1 MEKDKVIAPF
11 DVILEY
17 DKRFGFMLKSH
28 DEKGRRVVDSNAFV
42 VSSKQTI
49 PASFS
54 TGAVGYANITP
65 EKIAPLVVVDDWRE
79 GFGAED
85 YDNRYHDAEETDGRF
100 KGRILLGPK
109 QLAAVDYPAS
119 AETTVPYPPV
129 TLWTISDSGTMT
141 ATASDDGVGFN
152 CGNGAGSGSVQY
164 DMPWDDSLQGKTVKV
179 SWSGTEAAGATLTC
193 QVLDGVDTT
202 TTSANTGT
210 ASYTTTHTFNAA
222 ATQFRIRFSGSGDEI
237 PEDSS
242 VDDIA
247 MVRTDTPYGATG
259 FVINYGS
266 SLVVASGSTLLSS
279 SDGASFTVKVDFL
292 APITALCVF
301 DSTLFI
307 ALGTSNTFYYTTDLA
322 NFTASTSYTAGSGD
336 STTTTADHT
345 SAETA
350 IAVAD
355 SSVFDT
361 NDYVRWEN
369 EVCQVDGKPDAH
381 TLTLDRAELGSAA
394 VAHASGTTIYEL
406 SSTGGAK
413 YMANVSDTQFWVS
426 TGDNTLCDSDNPIN
440 NGTPFST
447 AYELPNSSYD
457 ITCLMNDPEGYVYV
471 GKQDMPYVLSGADVL
486 TLAPELSSESSTAG
500 VLLFKFKD
508 DVFIRTGTN
517 KLYRYGDSIEDISP
531 VNWAF
536 GNPDYDEEIQAFCND
551 SQYLYVFQDNGT
563 DINLLAGRDEIVGGS
578 AMWVWH
584 PLAKFASNDIVSCVV
599 SSVSGYPVIYALTS
613 DASDGVLKF
622 ACPQSY
628 GDTNIETGYKY
639 ASSGDHY
646 TPWFVTE
653 FNQHDKY
660 WSELFMS
667 ARNFDGVTTIRTYY
681 QLEGEDKTSTW
692 HDMGLADADTGVISG
707 KVTTSA
713 KVQVSKFVIDATS
726 RKIRFKFSL
735 STSDDDVSPVILS
748 YVVYGRV
755 ENSIGDITTDKKD
768 ISLLIACHGE
778 DLQRSGSLM
787 NRTVRGELKTLLDLK
802 AAKKALTFYG
812 LDGIKRK
819 VMFKS
824 EDFGY
829 QPDGENT
836 FVVACRLEEI

>member
-1 MEKDKVIAPF
+1 G
-11 DVILEY
+11 L
-17 DKRFGFMLKSH
+17 
-28 DEKGRRVVDSNAFV
+28 
-42 VSSKQTI
+42 
-49 PASFS
+49 
-54 TGAVGYANITP
+54 
-65 EKIAPLVVVDDWRE
+65 
-79 GFGAED
+79 
-85 YDNRYHDAEETDGRF
+85 
-100 KGRILLGPK
+100 
-109 QLAAVDYPAS
+109 
-119 AETTVPYPPV
+119 
-129 TLWTISDSGTMT
+129 
-141 ATASDDGVGFN
+141 
-152 CGNGAGSGSVQY
+152 
-164 DMPWDDSLQGKTVKV
+164 
-179 SWSGTEAAGATLTC
+179 
-193 QVLDGVDTT
+193 
-202 TTSANTGT
+202 
-210 ASYTTTHTFNAA
+210 ASYNGTTMAWVQIFP
-222 ATQFRIRFSGSGDEI
+222 ATI
-237 PEDSS
+237 
-242 VDDIA
+242 
-247 MVRTDTPYGATG
+247 TD
-259 FVINYGS
+259 
-266 SLVVASGSTLLSS
+266 
-279 SDGASFTVKVDFL
+279 
-292 APITALCVF
+292 LCVF
-301 DSTLFI
+301 DSRLFI
-307 ALGTSNTFYYTTDLA
+307 ALDTSNAFYYTSDLST
-322 NFTASTSYTAGSGD
+322 FTPSTSYTGSGT
-336 STTTTADHT
+336 STVTTAAHEA
-345 SAETA
+345 AETV
-350 IAVAD
+350 IAVV
-355 SSVFDT
+355 SSTDFSV

-369 EVCQVDGKPDAH
+369 EVCQVDAKGAGE
-381 TLTLDRAELGSAA
+381 LTLDRAELGSSAA
-394 VAHASGTTIYEL
+394 YHASGTTITKL
-406 SSTGGAK
+406 GATGGAK

-426 TGDNTLCDSDNPIN
+426 TGGNTLCDSDNPIN

-584 PLAKFASNDIVSCVV
+584 PLAKFTSNDIVSCVV

-639 ASSGDHY
+639 SSSGDHY